1 MITADIEARLDAARG
16 EIQRLEAAKAAL
28 GSGNGRRAVQGRRDA
43 RRAAPAKAE
52 TKVVL
57 LGKLLRLIESELGQ
71 TTSHIAKVTGGDQK
85 AILGL
90 LREAE
95 ADGEVRR
102 EGARRATRW
111 AANPDEDRVAAR
123 AAEIAAQSKEPVAA

>member
-28 GSGNGRRAVQGRRDA
+28 GSGNRRRAVQGRRDA
-43 RRAAPAKAE
+43 RRAAPATAE